1 MVLSEAQGVL
11 EEDDGAE
18 FREVVFNVETVL
30 FAFNYSVAPGDR
42 DIVDANLTFMAATE
56 LEFGLLVCYC
66 EHVDVSRCVLIQRHR
81 LQKDVFLIGLGLID
95 VDQFEKILALLENV
109 GVALLADLA
118 FEFLPVVRGYIFT
131 VFLLLA
137 LCFDPRLEAF
147 EVNESDRASALAGK
161 N

>member
-1 MVLSEAQGVL
+1 
-11 EEDDGAE
+11 
-18 FREVVFNVETVL
+18 
-30 FAFNYSVAPGDR
+30 
-42 DIVDANLTFMAATE
+42 MASTE
-56 LEFGLLVCYC
+56 LEFGLLVCYSQ
-66 EHVDVSRCVLIQRHR
+66 HVDVSRCVLVQRHR

-147 EVNESDRASALAGK
+147 EVDESD
-161 N
+161 